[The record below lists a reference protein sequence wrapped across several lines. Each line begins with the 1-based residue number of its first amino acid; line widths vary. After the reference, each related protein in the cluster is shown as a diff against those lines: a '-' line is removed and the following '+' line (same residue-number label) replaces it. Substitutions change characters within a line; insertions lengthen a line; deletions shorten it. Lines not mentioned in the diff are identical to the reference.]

1 MVAWAPWNACS
12 DGKRDRS
19 EIVQV
24 EPVGAG
30 VQCPELRTEE
40 EGLIDFIIDIL
51 YYYKNIENNV

>member
-1 MVAWAPWNACS
+1 MCIDCVVGWAPWNSCS
-12 DGKRDRS
+12 GGKRDRS

-40 EGLIDFIIDIL
+40 EGLIVIVLFV
-51 YYYKNIENNV
+51 YNVSK